1 MIIAHY
7 AHRLPADYDIQIIRS
22 RAAARGHLFDAIPE
36 LYFKAFLLRERGRF
50 GAIANEYSSLYLW
63 RADKGFRDFLV
74 DGRTKSVTDSF
85 GRPRIETRFA
95 LDALKGD
102 GKEARF
108 LFKQERD
115 IPLDADLTSA
125 FAEEIVRNREAVR
138 EAGVVAAAVGVDA
151 QRWKFSR
158 VQVLER
164 EPSGSEQ
171 GTAYQVL
178 YLARPLLRELP
189 KVEARKLEFA
199 KA

>member
-1 MIIAHY
+1 
-7 AHRLPADYDIQIIRS
+7 LWVVLL
-22 RAAARGHLFDAIPE
+22 GHGTF
-36 LYFKAFLLRERGRF
+36 
-50 GAIANEYSSLYLW
+50 
-63 RADKGFRDFLV
+63 
-74 DGRTKSVTDSF
+74 
-85 GRPRIETRFA
+85 
-95 LDALKGD
+95 D

-125 FAEEIVRNREAVR
+125 FAEEIARNREAVR

>member
-1 MIIAHY
+1 
-7 AHRLPADYDIQIIRS
+7 
-22 RAAARGHLFDAIPE
+22 
-36 LYFKAFLLRERGRF
+36 
-50 GAIANEYSSLYLW
+50 
-63 RADKGFRDFLV
+63 
-74 DGRTKSVTDSF
+74 
-85 GRPRIETRFA
+85 
-95 LDALKGD
+95 
-102 GKEARF
+102 
-108 LFKQERD
+108 
-115 IPLDADLTSA
+115 
-125 FAEEIVRNREAVR
+125 VR